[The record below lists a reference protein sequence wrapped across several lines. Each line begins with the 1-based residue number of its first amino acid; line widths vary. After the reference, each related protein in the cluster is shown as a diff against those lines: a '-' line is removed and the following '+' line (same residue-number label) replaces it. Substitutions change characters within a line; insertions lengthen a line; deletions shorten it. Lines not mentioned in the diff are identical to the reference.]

1 MKIKQTLLLFAL
13 LIGFGGL
20 FVGPVVSAAS
30 CGGVTTSILSCEQK
44 GGTCS
49 DGSVPAGGKCPRGV
63 TYTAPK
69 TTETGLWG
77 ILLTVINILT
87 AGVGVAAVGGI
98 VYGSVMYTSAGGS
111 PDQVK
116 QARMIIT
123 NTIIGIATYALMFSF
138 LNFLI
143 PGGLFN

>member
-20 FVGPVVSAAS
+20 FVGPMVSAAK
-30 CGGVTTSILSCEQK
+30 CGGVTTSIISCE
-44 GGTCS
+44 
-49 DGSVPAGGKCPRGV
+49 
-63 TYTAPK
+63 
-69 TTETGLWG
+69 ETGGSKVEESGIWG
-77 ILLTVINILT
+77 ILLVAINILT
-87 AGVGVAAVGGI
+87 AGIGVAAVGGI